1 MAENI
6 KKTKSD
12 EIDLIEIVRGLWIK
26 RKFILKATLLFA
38 LLGILVALFTP
49 KEYTAHCVIV
59 PQTGDKN
66 AMDGLGSLA
75 AIAGISFGSMVDNE
89 ILSPKIY
96 PRVLASVPFQK
107 ELMQEPIRF
116 QDYEQPVRLIDY
128 YTDRRYRKFSL
139 LGTVKKYTIG
149 LPGLMLK
156 AFRGEQPALAVPEEG
171 KNNIQT
177 LSKKETECMDIFKNK
192 ILINI
197 NEKEGIVNL
206 SGRMPEPFAA
216 AQLTSR
222 VQSLLQRYIT
232 EFKIEK
238 AKAKLNFIEERYNE
252 AKKQFET
259 KQKELASFR
268 DANRNFASEVAK
280 TTEERLSNEY
290 TVALG
295 VYSELAKQKE
305 QANIQVKED
314 TPMFTIVEPVTVPI
328 ERSKPR
334 RAFLIAGFTFL
345 GFFLATG
352 LVFVLIFANQAAE
365 NKRLQSWLSRS

>member
-1 MAENI
+1 
-6 KKTKSD
+6 
-12 EIDLIEIVRGLWIK
+12 
-26 RKFILKATLLFA
+26 
-38 LLGILVALFTP
+38 
-49 KEYTAHCVIV
+49 
-59 PQTGDKN
+59 
-66 AMDGLGSLA
+66 
-75 AIAGISFGSMVDNE
+75 
-89 ILSPKIY
+89 
-96 PRVLASVPFQK
+96 
-107 ELMQEPIRF
+107 
-116 QDYEQPVRLIDY
+116 
-128 YTDRRYRKFSL
+128 
-139 LGTVKKYTIG
+139 
-149 LPGLMLK
+149 
-156 AFRGEQPALAVPEEG
+156 
-171 KNNIQT
+171 
-177 LSKKETECMDIFKNK
+177 MDIFKNK

-345 GFFLATG
+345 GFFLAIG